1 MSRIELE
8 MEQMA
13 LFLETCCAVFVG
25 VTYPLFLFATSCLC
39 TRRSYFIQCNI
50 DHAARRYRSRWGRC
64 PLGEW
69 GD

>member
-25 VTYPLFLFATSCLC
+25 VTYPLFLFEVVLYTMQHRSCG
-39 TRRSYFIQCNI
+39 
-50 DHAARRYRSRWGRC
+50 AAI
-64 PLGEW
+64 P
-69 GD
+69 